1 MSDQDSYVAPQPPI
15 SQADIGPLTK
25 ELSVLDGLYVLA
37 KHARLIIL
45 LTLIGIGL
53 GVVVAITTPA
63 EYTSSAVLMR
73 ETQRETSG
81 GSLAALRG
89 LGLNLGESQ
98 SGLTIEA
105 YPNVLESHEVRSIL
119 LEELFPLASGE
130 RITFL
135 EYVQNVEPGSLGSW
149 LSSVFGLDGE
159 RCGEE
164 RVSPVADTLLS
175 VAYTCEQQKAM
186 ESMSEMISVD
196 ADAETGLMTVSVA
209 AKDPALAASLVGR
222 LVEELQTRVQ
232 SLLTQKAREDHEFI
246 RERTVGAEA
255 DLRSARAVLAR
266 FEDQNR
272 GFTSARLLAE
282 RDRLRD
288 EVNFATNVFGQ
299 YQGELK
305 QAEIEVQRAS
315 PVITVLDRPV
325 VPLLPTRPR
334 RKVIVLIGA
343 LFGLAMGLMFAF
355 VIEGFHVEAG
365 TESGR
370 RKRAAIRAAL
380 IPRRRRGDKHHSIDD
395 SSIDD
400 EDEDE
405 SVLRTEP

>member
-1 MSDQDSYVAPQPPI
+1 LDQDSYVAPQPST

-37 KHARLIIL
+37 KRSRMIVL

-73 ETQRETSG
+73 ETQRESSG

-98 SGLTIEA
+98 SGLTIAA
-105 YPNVLESHEVRSIL
+105 YPNVLESHEVHSIL
-119 LEELFPLASGE
+119 LEEAFSLASGE
-130 RITFL
+130 RVTFL
-135 EYVQNVEPGSLGSW
+135 AYVQNKVPSSLSGRLRRMFRSDREQC
-149 LSSVFGLDGE
+149 GAE
-159 RCGEE
+159 RAN
-164 RVSPVADTLLS
+164 PVVDTLS

-186 ESMSEMISVD
+186 ESMSEMIRVD
-196 ADAETGLMTVSVA
+196 ADAETGLMTLSVIA
-209 AKDPALAASLVGR
+209 QDPVLAASLAGR

-255 DLRSARAVLAR
+255 DLRSARALLAR
-266 FEDQNR
+266 FEDRNR
-272 GFTSARLLAE
+272 GLTSAQLLAE

-288 EVNFATNVFGQ
+288 EVNFATDVFSQ
-299 YQGELK
+299 YQSELK

-343 LFGLAMGLMFAF
+343 LFGLAMSLILAF
-355 VIEGFHVEAG
+355 VMEGFNVEAG
-365 TESGR
+365 TEDGR
-370 RKRAAIRAAL
+370 HKRAAIRTAL
-380 IPRRRRGDKHHSIDD
+380 IPRRLRRGKRHSIDD
-395 SSIDD
+395 SSTHD

>member
-1 MSDQDSYVAPQPPI
+1 MSDQDSYVAPEPPT
-15 SQADIGPLTK
+15 SQADVGPLTK

-37 KHARLIIL
+37 KHRRMIVL

-73 ETQRETSG
+73 ETQRESSG

-105 YPNVLESHEVRSIL
+105 YPNVLESHEVRFIL
-119 LEELFPLASGE
+119 LEESFPLASGE

-135 EYVQNVEPGSLGSW
+135 EYARNTVPSSLGGR
-149 LSSVFGLDGE
+149 LSSLFGSKGE
-159 RCGEE
+159 GRG
-164 RVSPVADTLLS
+164 VGGTILAADTLS
-175 VAYTCEQQKAM
+175 VAYTYEQQKAM
-186 ESMSEMISVD
+186 ETMSGMMSVD
-196 ADAETGLMTVSVA
+196 ADAKTGLMTVSVA
-209 AKDPALAASLVGR
+209 AQDPVLAASLAGR

-232 SLLTQKAREDHEFI
+232 SLLTQKAREDYEFI
-246 RERTVGAEA
+246 RERTEEAEA
-255 DLRSARAVLAR
+255 DLRSARALLAR
-266 FEDQNR
+266 FEDRNR
-272 GFTSARLLAE
+272 GLTSPPLLAE
-282 RDRLRD
+282 RDRLRQ
-288 EVNFATNVFGQ
+288 EVRFATDVFSQ
-299 YQGELK
+299 YQSELK
-305 QAEIEVQRAS
+305 QAEIDVQRAS

-343 LFGLAMGLMFAF
+343 LFGLAMGLMLSF

-365 TESGR
+365 TEGGR
-370 RKRAAIRAAL
+370 LKSAAIRTAL
-380 IPRRRRGDKHHSIDD
+380 IPHRLRRGKR
-395 SSIDD
+395 SSVDD

-405 SVLRTEP
+405 NVPRTEP